1 MNKRQIIASLNKIA
15 NELDINDLHKE
26 ANSITKVMQKL
37 AQEDTGP
44 YNSRSTEDEDYTKD
58 VMDYLFEILW
68 SITPWKY
75 IKENHPIHKFSGS
88 EKIRFVS
95 KKMRDILDSDK
106 YATPQELR
114 SIVDAYQDFLKM
126 FMDSFISRKEIEIS
140 TEKLDNF
147 LTKLNEAE
155 KAINEG
161 RAEEYYNSSME

>member
-1 MNKRQIIASLNKIA
+1 MVKRQIAASLNKIA
-15 NELDINDLHKE
+15 NELDKNDLHKE

-58 VMDYLFEILW
+58 VMDNLFEILW

-88 EKIRFVS
+88 ENIRFVS

-147 LTKLNEAE
+147 LTQLDKAE

-161 RAEEYYNSSME
+161 RAEEYYNSSM

>member
-1 MNKRQIIASLNKIA
+1 MVKRQIAASLNKIA
-15 NELDINDLHKE
+15 NELDKNDLHKE

-147 LTKLNEAE
+147 LTQLDKAE

>member
-1 MNKRQIIASLNKIA
+1 MVKRQIVASLNKIA
-15 NELDINDLHKE
+15 NELDSVTLYKE

-58 VMDYLFEILW
+58 VMDNLFEILW

-140 TEKLDNF
+140 TEKLNNF

-161 RAEEYYNSSME
+161 RAEEYWNSTME

>member
-1 MNKRQIIASLNKIA
+1 MVKRQIAASLNKIA
-15 NELDINDLHKE
+15 NELDKNDLHKE

-58 VMDYLFEILW
+58 VMDNLFEILW

-88 EKIRFVS
+88 ENIRFVS

-140 TEKLDNF
+140 TKKLDNF
-147 LTKLNEAE
+147 LTQLDKAE

-161 RAEEYYNSSME
+161 RAEEYYNSSM